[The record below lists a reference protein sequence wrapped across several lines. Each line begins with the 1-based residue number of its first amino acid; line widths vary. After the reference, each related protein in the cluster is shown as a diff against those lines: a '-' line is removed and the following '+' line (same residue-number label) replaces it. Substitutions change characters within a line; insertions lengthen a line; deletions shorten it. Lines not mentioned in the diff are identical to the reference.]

1 MGFAKIR
8 MGEEEIFT
16 TVVEDMDGRELEKWK
31 VMKRDYPQ
39 VVRILIKKFGLN
51 IKIIDKN
58 RNNKDRDIDWVF
70 KWIQRCL

>member
-70 KWIQRCL
+70 K